1 MHIWGK
7 FMDRKDVKMDKNNH
21 QIAYMGKISGQKMQK
36 TIKNIQKNA
45 YIVENCA
52 KLCKKRSTF
61 RHKTHIQQKNGT
73 KMTEKCI
80 YSRKNDQ
87 KSAKKGQKKSQKRI
101 YRDNFTHFLEN

>member
-45 YIVENCA
+45 YIVEKCVS
-52 KLCKKRSTF
+52 KLKA
-61 RHKTHIQQKNGT
+61 I
-73 KMTEKCI
+73 
-80 YSRKNDQ
+80 
-87 KSAKKGQKKSQKRI
+87 
-101 YRDNFTHFLEN
+101 